1 MARPKDCHIAKRTFC
16 IGAPYG
22 QTKIIVAV
30 VGDEVPNSSLWNN
43 LSCIHGSH
51 LLEALKAGHGNY
63 RYPRRVDEDLTLIC
77 RCASQGIASSGGR
90 ACEEPGP
97 SSFAPLAIGLL
108 PASMSGDNS
117 PRLG

>member
-1 MARPKDCHIAKRTFC
+1 MA
-16 IGAPYG
+16 
-22 QTKIIVAV
+22 AV
-30 VGDEVPNSSLWNN
+30 VSGLLAKLESVLWGASRDNR
-43 LSCIHGSH
+43 
-51 LLEALKAGHGNY
+51 AAQAAQ
-63 RYPRRVDEDLTLIC
+63 PRGVLILIC

>member
-1 MARPKDCHIAKRTFC
+1 MAVTKADTKRRRYAFA
-16 IGAPYG
+16 APAA
-22 QTKIIVAV
+22 Q
-30 VGDEVPNSSLWNN
+30 
-43 LSCIHGSH
+43 
-51 LLEALKAGHGNY
+51 
-63 RYPRRVDEDLTLIC
+63 PRGVLILIC
-77 RCASQGIASSGGR
+77 RRASQGIASSGGR